1 MNSPFDGIP
10 PFPEG
15 LPLAPIAIISH
26 AKLLDGDNDEAVRL
40 LTAAKTHGFLYLNL
54 QDTPQGKAFLAE
66 ADQLHAVAKEAF
78 ALPLHEKLPHALERG
93 VSLFGYK
100 AAGTVKTTDRDQRRD
115 TTEFFC
121 VSKDYVH
128 NIARENIRGTPIT
141 YPPEITTH
149 TPLFQSFTRR
159 GHECGLLVLRTLASQ
174 LGLPADSFD
183 HLNRFDQPSGD
194 HCRLT
199 HKPPSPPN
207 PDGSVSSSTLG
218 LPSHTDFG
226 SVTVLFNWLGGLQVE
241 SHIDTTSTATTDGRE
256 GGGEGGEVV
265 QREWQW
271 VKPLPG
277 HAIVNLGDAMVT
289 FTNGALKS
297 AKHRV
302 VPSPGEQAGAD
313 RYSVVYFVRPHN
325 DVPMRALAQFDDRTN
340 KAGAIQVA
348 GKFSADLARKGEVVL
363 TAGEWMRQRGIQ
375 LGN

>member
-1 MNSPFDGIP
+1 MGSSFDGIP
-10 PFPEG
+10 PFPED

-26 AKLLDGDNDEAVRL
+26 AKLLDGDKDEAVRL

-54 QDTPQGKAFLAE
+54 QDTPQGKTFLDEAE
-66 ADQLHAVAKEAF
+66 QLHAVAKEAF
-78 ALPLHEKLPHALERG
+78 AIPLHEKLPHALERG

-100 AAGTVKTTDRDQRRD
+100 PAGTVKTTDPDQRRD

-141 YPPEITTH
+141 YPPQITTH
-149 TPLFQSFTRR
+149 TPLFQSFTRH
-159 GHECGLLVLRTLASQ
+159 GHACGLLVLRTLALQ

-207 PDGSVSSSTLG
+207 PDGSVSSSSTLG

-241 SHIDTTSTATTDGRE
+241 SHIDSPSTTTTDSKEGRGGE
-256 GGGEGGEVV
+256 GGGEGVQ

-271 VKPLPG
+271 VKPLLG
-277 HAIVNLGDAMVT
+277 HAIVNLGTVYPAPPPPFVT
-289 FTNGALKS
+289 THPQLS
-297 AKHRV
+297 PERV
-302 VPSPGEQAGAD
+302 SLPQ
-313 RYSVVYFVRPHN
+313 
-325 DVPMRALAQFDDRTN
+325 
-340 KAGAIQVA
+340 
-348 GKFSADLARKGEVVL
+348 
-363 TAGEWMRQRGIQ
+363 
-375 LGN
+375 